1 MVVAQ
6 SLEYFK
12 SGELIYVAMF
22 GDPELY
28 LPEGRG
34 AWPAACRGKNLS
46 PYRVFVPNCHTDNG
60 SLGTRNPYEIARFRG
75 KYGLWCNN
83 NDFICGSSKNL
94 LRGDGHVEYSRGAYS
109 QAFAIVDKI
118 LTTNRVTTS
127 RARMTPKSEPEIY
140 VYARQTEYWVAPDE
154 EIEIDLSPSI
164 SIEREVTEYLWS
176 FDGGESWRADEPI
189 LRSKFEA
196 GEHKILAKVADG
208 FAESSP
214 LEIVVHVGEFTALA
228 QLEAPLNLRATK
240 EDEGLKLE
248 WRDAP
253 KEAKYAFVKVNG
265 LGLVYADTSDG
276 EIWLS
281 DVEYENL
288 RDIEVAWMDAEYNV
302 GEFATLDMSG
312 FENVRVLGGWDDS
325 GLPDDTPNETLG
337 MTNESSPTD
346 TDAPVKTGVAF
357 GAIGL
362 FVLVIIILVAIKIL
376 ASSHKKSP

>member
-1 MVVAQ
+1 M
-6 SLEYFK
+6 
-12 SGELIYVAMF
+12 
-22 GDPELY
+22 
-28 LPEGRG
+28 R
-34 AWPAACRGKNLS
+34 C
-46 PYRVFVPNCHTDNG
+46 
-60 SLGTRNPYEIARFRG
+60 
-75 KYGLWCNN
+75 
-83 NDFICGSSKNL
+83 
-94 LRGDGHVEYSRGAYS
+94 
-109 QAFAIVDKI
+109 
-118 LTTNRVTTS
+118 
-127 RARMTPKSEPEIY
+127 
-140 VYARQTEYWVAPDE
+140 
-154 EIEIDLSPSI
+154 
-164 SIEREVTEYLWS
+164 
-176 FDGGESWRADEPI
+176 
-189 LRSKFEA
+189 KFEA

-228 QLEAPLNLRATK
+228 QLEVPLNLRATR

-346 TDAPVKTGVAF
+346 TDVPVKTGVAF

-376 ASSHKKSP
+376 ASSHKNHPSLH